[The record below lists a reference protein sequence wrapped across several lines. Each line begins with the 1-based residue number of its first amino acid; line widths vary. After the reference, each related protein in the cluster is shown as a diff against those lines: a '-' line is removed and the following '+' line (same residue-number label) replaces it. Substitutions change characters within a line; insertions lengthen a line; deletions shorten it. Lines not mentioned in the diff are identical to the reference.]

1 MRLLRHSL
9 ALCAFLV
16 LCSHSLLQSQILR
29 GIVRDASTNKPL
41 SGARVQFLETRRGT
55 LSGADGSFVL
65 RSTSDV
71 PTLRIALLGYQ
82 TLEKLVKSGLQDTI
96 TLDIRLKPSAI
107 RLRTA
112 RVETER
118 PASENIPTQNVTTV
132 SGQELER
139 LRGQTLGE
147 ALQNVAGIT
156 LLQTGASVAKPVIRG
171 LHSQRV
177 IVVNAGVQQE
187 GQQWGAE
194 HAPEI
199 DPFAA
204 QRIEIIRGAAGVEY
218 GAGAIGGVIRVEP
231 RHIPH
236 GDWFGGEV
244 QTTLFSNNSQG
255 ALSLALEGGS
265 MKPLVIGRSSS
276 DSTNAPMTN
285 QPMTLTDL
293 ANGLGWRI
301 QGSARKAGDSRAP
314 SYTIGN
320 TGFQEINGSA
330 AFGYT
335 GEKFSIEAYYSLF
348 TTELGIFRGAHIGNL
363 TDLLRAIEAG
373 KPLMDYDWT
382 YSIRPPKQQISHDL
396 WSVKAKFDA
405 GFGQFEMQYGWQQ
418 NNRAEFDS
426 HNARIRG
433 DSGLLLASLERPAMT
448 LQLTT
453 YSLDA
458 KFRHKPLEIVYN
470 DSSSSALTGV
480 IGASGMAQWNVQ
492 GGRTFLIPSFQAE
505 SAGLYAI
512 ETLTTPD
519 FTANLGLRY
528 DAKQIAVRG
537 SSSRDIPDTTQVF
550 TGFSAAAGVKMD
562 ISHWFIG
569 HSSFVIRH
577 LPGDGDSA
585 SARKI
590 NAPMTNDQATNG
602 QTILALNLGMA
613 WRAPLVNEQ
622 FSLGVHHGT
631 AQYEIGNSRLQPE
644 RSYSADLTLS
654 HKAETVRFEV
664 SAYANAIENFIY
676 LRPDA
681 ANPTITIRGT
691 FPTFFYTQTLALLT
705 GADASLDAVLVQFPQ
720 NISLVRVGGTASLV
734 RGANVTDQEPLIFM
748 PADRVRVFVRYEA
761 PSLFGMENIF
771 VEAASLLV
779 RQQDR
784 FPQNVDY
791 TVPPD
796 GYVVFDWS
804 AGSSVEW
811 LGTRLSWSLAL
822 RNVMNTAFRDYLS
835 RYRYFTDD
843 AGRNVIL
850 RLSVPFGD
858 GR

>member
-1 MRLLRHSL
+1 MRHLQHSL
-9 ALCAFLV
+9 ALCVFLAF
-16 LCSHSLLQSQILR
+16 CSHSLLQSQILR
-29 GIVRDASTNKPL
+29 GIVRDASTNKLLP
-41 SGARVQFLETRRGT
+41 GARVLLLEARRGA
-55 LSGADGSFVL
+55 LSGVDGSFRL
-65 RSTSDV
+65 PSPFDRQ
-71 PTLRIALLGYQ
+71 TLRISLLGYQ
-82 TLEKLVKSGLQDTI
+82 TLEKLVESGLQDTI
-96 TLDIRLKPSAI
+96 TLDIRLKPSPI

-118 PASENIPTQNVTTV
+118 PVSENMPTQNITTV

-156 LLQTGASVAKPVIRG
+156 LLQTGASIAKPVIRG
-171 LHSQRV
+171 LHSQRI
-177 IVVNAGVQQE
+177 IVVNAGVAQE

-204 QRIEIIRGAAGVEY
+204 QRIELVRGAAGVEY

-236 GDWFGGEV
+236 GDWFGGEA
-244 QTTLFSNNSQG
+244 QMALFSNNSQG
-255 ALSLALEGGS
+255 ALSLALEGGRI
-265 MKPLVIGRSSS
+265 KPLVIGHSPLGIGHSPNDSS
-276 DSTNAPMTN
+276 NAPMTN
-285 QPMTLTDL
+285 QPMTNDL
-293 ANGLGWRI
+293 LNGFGWRV

-314 SYTIGN
+314 NYVIGN

-373 KPLMDYDWT
+373 KPLADYDWT

-426 HNARIRG
+426 HNSRIRG
-433 DSGLLLASLERPAMT
+433 DSGLLLTSLERPAMT

-458 KFRHKPLEIVYN
+458 KFRHKPLEIAYG

-512 ETLTTPD
+512 ETLTMPD

-528 DAKQIAVRG
+528 DVKHIAVRG
-537 SSSRDIPDTTQVF
+537 SSSRDISDTTQVF
-550 TGFSAAAGVKMD
+550 TGFSAAAGIVWNLSKPEYN
-562 ISHWFIG
+562 SLQTSSTLNTQ
-569 HSSFVIRH
+569 HSTLNTS
-577 LPGDGDSA
+577 
-585 SARKI
+585 
-590 NAPMTNDQATNG
+590 
-602 QTILALNLGMA
+602 LALNLGMA

-654 HKAETVRFEV
+654 HRAEMLRFEL

-681 ANPTITIRGT
+681 ANPTVTIRGA
-691 FPTFFYTQTLALLT
+691 FPTFFYTQTFALLT
-705 GADASLDAVLVQFPQ
+705 GADASFDAVLVQFSQ
-720 NISLVRVGGTASLV
+720 NNSLWRIGGTASLV
-734 RGANVTDQEPLIFM
+734 RGTNITDAEPLIFM
-748 PADRVRVFVRYEA
+748 PADRVRVFTRFEA
-761 PSLFGMENIF
+761 PSLFGMENVF

-779 RQQDR
+779 RTQDR
-784 FPQNVDY
+784 FPQNADY
-791 TVPPD
+791 ALPPP
-796 GYVVFDWS
+796 GYVLFDVSLGS
-804 AGSSVEW
+804 AVEA
-811 LGTRLSWSLAL
+811 LGARFSWSIAARNLA
-822 RNVMNTAFRDYLS
+822 NTPFRDYLS

>member
-1 MRLLRHSL
+1 MRLPRHSL
-9 ALCAFLV
+9 TLCALIFAVWFPLAIAA
-16 LCSHSLLQSQILR
+16 QTQILR
-29 GIVRDASTNKPL
+29 GIVRDNATNKPL
-41 SGARVQFLETRRGT
+41 SGARILLLETRRGA
-55 LSGADGSFVL
+55 LSGKDGSFVL
-65 RSTSDV
+65 QSTSDAQ
-71 PTLRIALLGYQ
+71 TLRVSLLGYE
-82 TLEKLVKSGLQDTI
+82 TLENRIESSSQDTI
-96 TLDIRLKPSAI
+96 ALDIRLKLGAV
-107 RLRTA
+107 RLGTA

-118 PASENIPTQNVTTV
+118 LAAENMPTQNVTTV

-139 LRGQTLGE
+139 SRGQTLGE
-147 ALQNVAGIT
+147 SLQNVAGIT
-156 LLQTGASVAKPVIRG
+156 LLQTGASIAKPVIRG

-204 QRIEIIRGAAGVEY
+204 QRIEVVRGAAGVEY

-236 GDWFGGEV
+236 GDWFGGEA
-244 QTTLFSNNSQG
+244 QMALFSNNSQG
-255 ALSLALEGGS
+255 ALSLALEGG
-265 MKPLVIGRSSS
+265 KIDLGEK
-276 DSTNAPMTN
+276 N
-285 QPMTLTDL
+285 TLL
-293 ANGLGWRI
+293 NSLGNGFGWRV

-314 SYTIGN
+314 NYVIGN

-335 GEKFSIEAYYSLF
+335 GEKLSIEAYYSLF
-348 TTELGIFRGAHIGNL
+348 TTELGIFRGSHIGNL
-363 TDLLRAIEAG
+363 NDVLRAIEAG
-373 KPLMDYDWT
+373 RPLVDYDWT

-458 KFRHKPLEIVYN
+458 KFRHKPLEIWQN
-470 DSSSSALTGV
+470 DTSSSVLTGI
-480 IGASGMAQWNVQ
+480 IGASGLAQWNVQ

-537 SSSRDIPDTTQVF
+537 SSSRSIPDTTQVF
-550 TGFSAAAGVKMD
+550 TGFSAAVG
-562 ISHWFIG
+562 IFWYLSTPEY
-569 HSSFVIRH
+569 HSLQTSST
-577 LPGDGDSA
+577 LKTQTSP
-585 SARKI
+585 I
-590 NAPMTNDQATNG
+590 NTS
-602 QTILALNLGMA
+602 LALNLGMA

-631 AQYEIGNSRLQPE
+631 AQYEIGSSRLQPE

-654 HKAETVRFEV
+654 HASETLRYEL

-681 ANPTITIRGT
+681 QNPTVTIRGV
-691 FPTFFYTQTLALLT
+691 FPTFFYTQTFALLT
-705 GADASLDAVLVQFPQ
+705 GADASIDAVLSKSSF
-720 NISLVRVGGTASLV
+720 NGELWRIGGAASLV
-734 RGANVTDQEPLIFM
+734 RGTNITDAEPLIFM
-748 PADRVRVFVRYEA
+748 PADRVRAFVRFEA
-761 PSLFGMENIF
+761 PLLFGIENTF

-779 RQQDR
+779 RTQDR

-791 TVPPD
+791 ALPPA
-796 GYVVFDWS
+796 GYVLFDIS
-804 AGSSVEW
+804 LGSTVEA
-811 LGTRLSWSLAL
+811 LGVRFSWNIAV
-822 RNVMNTAFRDYLS
+822 RNVLNTPFRDYLS

>member
-1 MRLLRHSL
+1 MRLLRHSF
-9 ALCAFLV
+9 ALCAFLL
-16 LCSHSLLQSQILR
+16 LCSASMLQSQILR
-29 GIVRDASTNKPL
+29 GIVRDASSNKPL
-41 SGARVQFLETRRGT
+41 SGARVLLLETRRGA
-55 LSGADGSFVL
+55 LSGADGSFRL
-65 RSTSDV
+65 PSTLDAQ
-71 PTLRIALLGYQ
+71 TLRITLLGYQ
-82 TLEKLVKSGLQDTI
+82 TLEKRVESGLQDTI
-96 TLDIRLKPSAI
+96 TLDIRLKPSAV
-107 RLRTA
+107 RLRAA

-118 PASENIPTQNVTTV
+118 LTSENMPTQNVTTV
-132 SGQELER
+132 AGQELER

-177 IVVNAGVQQE
+177 IVVNAGVAQE

-204 QRIEIIRGAAGVEY
+204 QRIELVRGAAGVEY

-236 GDWFGGEV
+236 GDWFGGKALM
-244 QTTLFSNNSQG
+244 TLFSNNSQG
-255 ALSLALEGGS
+255 ALSLALEGGR
-265 MKPLVIGRSSS
+265 VEIGEKNSIVNS
-276 DSTNAPMTN
+276 
-285 QPMTLTDL
+285 LG
-293 ANGLGWRI
+293 NGFGWRV

-314 SYTIGN
+314 AYAIGN

-363 TDLLRAIEAG
+363 NDLLRAIEAG
-373 KPLMDYDWT
+373 KPLVDYDWT
-382 YSIRPPKQQISHDL
+382 YSIRNPKQQISHDL
-396 WSVKAKFDA
+396 WSVKAKLDA

-458 KFRHKPLEIVYN
+458 KFRHKPLEIWHS
-470 DSSSSALTGV
+470 DTSSSALTGV
-480 IGASGMAQWNVQ
+480 IGTSGMAQWNVQ

-528 DAKQIAVRG
+528 DAKHIAVRG
-537 SSSRDIPDTTQVF
+537 SSSRSIPDTTQVF
-550 TGFSAAAGVKMD
+550 TGFSAAAGVKYE
-562 ISHWFIG
+562 FQ
-569 HSSFVIRH
+569 RH
-577 LPGDGDSA
+577 KEEGKGIKAEDSV
-585 SARKI
+585 STPK
-590 NAPMTNDQATNG
+590 TNNQK
-602 QTILALNLGMA
+602 QTTLALNLGMA

-654 HKAETVRFEV
+654 HVTETLRFEL
-664 SAYANAIENFIY
+664 SGYANGIENFIY

-681 ANPTITIRGT
+681 ANPTVTIRGT
-691 FPTFFYTQTLALLT
+691 FPTFFHTQTFALLT
-705 GADASLDAVLVQFPQ
+705 GADASIDAVLVKFSQ
-720 NISLVRVGGTASLV
+720 NNSLWRIGGTASLV
-734 RGANVTDQEPLIFM
+734 RGTNITDREPLIFM
-748 PADRVRVFVRYEA
+748 PADRVRAFVRFEM
-761 PSLFGMENIF
+761 PSLAGMENIF

-779 RQQDR
+779 RTQDR

-791 TVPPD
+791 TVPPA
-796 GYVVFDWS
+796 GYVLFDVS
-804 AGSSVEW
+804 LGCKVEA
-811 LGTRLSWSLAL
+811 LGTRFSWSIAARNLA
-822 RNVMNTAFRDYLS
+822 NTPFRDYLS

>member
-9 ALCAFLV
+9 ALCALM
-16 LCSHSLLQSQILR
+16 LLLSNTMLQSRILR

-41 SGARVQFLETRRGT
+41 SGARILLLETRRGA
-55 LSGADGSFVL
+55 LSGTDGSFAL
-65 RSTSDV
+65 QSTSDAQ
-71 PTLRIALLGYQ
+71 TLRISLLGYE
-82 TLEKLVKSGLQDTI
+82 TLQQPVASSLQDTI
-96 TLDIRLKPSAI
+96 SLDIRLNPSAV
-107 RLRTA
+107 RLRAA
-112 RVETER
+112 RIEAER
-118 PASENIPTQNVTTV
+118 VQSASENMPTQNITTV
-132 SGQELER
+132 GGQELER

-171 LHSQRV
+171 LHSQRI
-177 IVVNAGVQQE
+177 IVVNAGVAQE

-204 QRIEIIRGAAGVEY
+204 QRIEVVRGAAGVEY
-218 GAGAIGGVIRVEP
+218 GVGGAIGGVIRVEP

-236 GDWFGGEV
+236 GDCFGGEA
-244 QTTLFSNNSQG
+244 QTTIFSNNSQG
-255 ALSLALEGGS
+255 ALSLALEGGKIDIGEKS
-265 MKPLVIGRSSS
+265 SLVSS
-276 DSTNAPMTN
+276 
-285 QPMTLTDL
+285 LG
-293 ANGLGWRI
+293 NGFGWRV

-314 SYTIGN
+314 AYTIGN

-335 GEKFSIEAYYSLF
+335 SEKFNIEAYYSLF
-348 TTELGIFRGAHIGNL
+348 TTELGIFRGSHFGNL
-363 TDLLRAIEAG
+363 NDLLRAIEAG
-373 KPLMDYDWT
+373 RPLVDYDWT

-433 DSGLLLASLERPAMT
+433 DSSLLLASLERPAMT

-458 KFRHKPLEIVYN
+458 KFRHKPLEIWQN
-470 DSSSSALTGV
+470 DTSSSALTGI
-480 IGASGMAQWNVQ
+480 IGASGLAQWNVQ

-537 SSSRDIPDTTQVF
+537 SSSRNIPDTTQVF
-550 TGFSAAAGVKMD
+550 TGFSAAAGILWNLSKPEYNPLQT
-562 ISHWFIG
+562 
-569 HSSFVIRH
+569 SST
-577 LPGDGDSA
+577 LKTQNS
-585 SARKI
+585 SL
-590 NAPMTNDQATNG
+590 NTS
-602 QTILALNLGMA
+602 LALNLGMA
-613 WRAPLVNEQ
+613 WRTPLVNEQ

-654 HKAETVRFEV
+654 HNAEMVRLEL
-664 SAYANAIENFIY
+664 SGYANAIDNFIY

-681 ANPTITIRGT
+681 ASPTVTIRGT
-691 FPTFFYTQTLALLT
+691 FPTFFYTQTVALVT
-705 GADASLDAVLVQFPQ
+705 GADASIDAVLVKSSQ
-720 NISLVRVGGTASLV
+720 NNSLLRIGGTASLV
-734 RGANVTDQEPLIFM
+734 RGTNITDAEPLIFM
-748 PADRVRVFVRYEA
+748 PADRVRGFVRFEA
-761 PSLFGMENIF
+761 PSLWGMENIF

-779 RQQDR
+779 RTQDR

-791 TVPPD
+791 ALPPA
-796 GYVVFDWS
+796 GYVLFDVSLGSAVEVF
-804 AGSSVEW
+804 
-811 LGTRLSWSLAL
+811 GTRFSWSIAAQNLA
-822 RNVMNTAFRDYLS
+822 NTPFRDYLS

-843 AGRNVIL
+843 AGRNVIV

-858 GR
+858 GQ